1 MKKGFAAFFI
11 LLFLLAGCTGVL
23 PLVKDSTPSV
33 SLSESNQ
40 PDSSGAASS
49 SSVADFFDTAGP
61 AEDES
66 GLPGSYTVPE
76 GWVKAEQYSTDEKIF
91 YVQGGHQDDPA
102 PDNISINVGT
112 NRYSAQEHETFRE
125 AIVRQLL
132 AQLQG
137 SGAELTGDGTHTEQG
152 YIVYIFTIE
161 ESDAVTKQYYIL
173 DDYRYCLVHLTS
185 FTGEEDAYQAAQTI
199 ADSFV
204 WADKED

>member
-1 MKKGFAAFFI
+1 MKKSFAAFFVLI
-11 LLFLLAGCTGVL
+11 FLLTGCTGVF
-23 PLVKDSTPSV
+23 PLSKDPASSV
-33 SLSESNQ
+33 SSQEPERTSSAGGA
-40 PDSSGAASS
+40 DSSDAVGSAQ
-49 SSVADFFDTAGP
+49 
-61 AEDES
+61 DES
-66 GLPGSYTVPE
+66 ALPGSYTVPQ
-76 GWVKAEQYSTDEKIF
+76 GWIKAERYSTDEKVF
-91 YVQGGHQDDPA
+91 YVRDGQQDDPA

-112 NRYSAQEHETFRE
+112 NRYSTQEHETFRE

-161 ESDAVTKQYYIL
+161 ESGAVTKQHYIL

-185 FTGEEDAYQAAQTI
+185 FTGEEDAYQAAQAI

-204 WADKED
+204 WADQAD